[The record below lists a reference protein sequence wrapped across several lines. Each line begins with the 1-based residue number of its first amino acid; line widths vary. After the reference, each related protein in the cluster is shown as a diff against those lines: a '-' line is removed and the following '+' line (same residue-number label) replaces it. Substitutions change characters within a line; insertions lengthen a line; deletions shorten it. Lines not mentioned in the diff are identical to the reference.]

1 MENNTINF
9 LSDWQLSFAF
19 GLGKVIFTEKDSNNK
34 TLRKI
39 IMSTNQFNNIVDYH
53 WEKFRSLNTNSLL
66 YKYFDRDY
74 VGENEEWAVY
84 SEVLIENIHEFL
96 NHLTTI
102 DKKNEELNL
111 VRKEYEYLMKF
122 CEECIKNKSK
132 IYFLADNY

>member
-1 MENNTINF
+1 M
-9 LSDWQLSFAF
+9 
-19 GLGKVIFTEKDSNNK
+19 
-34 TLRKI
+34 
-39 IMSTNQFNNIVDYH
+39 Y
-53 WEKFRSLNTNSLL
+53 TNSLL